1 MLRASLIAVVGS
13 VMLVGGLVA
22 PGSANAAPTDPA
34 AQASVDP
41 RGARGVTCSGGSAA
55 QRARV
60 QAAFRR
66 AVANDRSPT
75 TLRLFL
81 HDGRTGVRCGF
92 HENSQLFT
100 RSVVKVALSASL
112 LRLRQKQGRRASA
125 AEYRLM
131 NAAITRSV
139 NAAGQAIYDRLGG
152 MGPLRSLFRGFG
164 VNGVMYTN
172 NGRWG
177 NTGLSAGQHVQFLR
191 ALADGS
197 NRGLRAADKAYLI
210 ERMHHLINKQ
220 VWGVGI
226 GVPPG
231 TYFAI
236 KGGWGPS
243 ASQPGYIVN
252 SIGVVRPRSGGQYE
266 LAILTNRNPSEAA
279 GKRRL
284 NRSAKVINT
293 AL

>member
-1 MLRASLIAVVGS
+1 MSRVGFILGIGSAV
-13 VMLVGGLVA
+13 LLAGLVA
-22 PGSANAAPTDPA
+22 PSSASATPTDPSSQA
-34 AQASVDP
+34 AVDA
-41 RGARGVTCSGGSAA
+41 RSARGVTCSGGNGA

-60 QAAFRR
+60 ASAFR
-66 AVANDRSPT
+66 AVVARDRDSG
-75 TLRLFL
+75 TLRLFV
-81 HDGRTGVRCGF
+81 HDARTGVRCGF
-92 HENSQLFT
+92 HENSQLYT
-100 RSVVKVALSASL
+100 RSVIKVALSASL
-112 LRLRQKQGRRASA
+112 LRLRQQQGRRASA
-125 AEYRLM
+125 TEYRLM

-152 MGPLRSLFRGFG
+152 TGPLRSMFRSFG
-164 VNGVMYTN
+164 VDGAKYTA

-177 NTGLSAGQHVQFLR
+177 NTGLRAGQHVQFLR

-210 ERMHHLINKQ
+210 DRMHNLINKQ

-226 GVPPG
+226 GVPAG

-252 SIGVVRPRSGGQYE
+252 SIGVVRPKSGGQYE
-266 LAILTNRNPSEAA
+266 LAILTNRNSSEAA

-284 NRSAKVINT
+284 NAAARVINK